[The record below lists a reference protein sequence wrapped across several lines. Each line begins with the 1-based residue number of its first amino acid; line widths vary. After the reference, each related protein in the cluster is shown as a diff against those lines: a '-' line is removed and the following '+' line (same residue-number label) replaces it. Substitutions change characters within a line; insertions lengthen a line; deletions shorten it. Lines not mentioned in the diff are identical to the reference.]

1 EKATLVLKTL
11 PQFRRPSEWLEGSP
25 VLTLLFALL
34 AAVWLCHEFASKNTL
49 TAISSLNTYNFIF
62 LMLGLLLHWRPRS
75 FLDAVARAV
84 PSTTGGLIQFPLY
97 GGIAAILT
105 TAKGANGLSV
115 AQELAEGFVHLAST
129 GSYAFV

>member
-49 TAISSLNTYNFIF
+49 TAISNLNTYNFLF
-62 LMLGLLLHWRPRS
+62 VMLGLLLHWRPRS
-75 FLDAVARAV
+75 FLDAVARGGA
-84 PSTTGGLIQFPLY
+84 STTGVLIQLPLY
-97 GGIAAILT
+97 GGIATTLT
-105 TAKGANGLSV
+105 TAKGAGGETV
-115 AQELAEGFVHLAST
+115 AQELSALFVHLASADT
-129 GSYAFV
+129 Y